1 MFAIRA
7 RRPIM
12 SNTLTEIIE
21 SARSVSHLDLVAFAS
36 ETIESLARVMVIMA
50 MPKDG
55 LRIVVLNICQPQIKR
70 NSRW

>member
-36 ETIESLARVMVIMA
+36 ETNESLVRVMVIMA
-50 MPKDG
+50 M
-55 LRIVVLNICQPQIKR
+55 QII
-70 NSRW
+70 SISI

>member
-1 MFAIRA
+1 
-7 RRPIM
+7 M

-50 MPKDG
+50 M
-55 LRIVVLNICQPQIKR
+55 QII
-70 NSRW
+70 SISI

>member
-21 SARSVSHLDLVAFAS
+21 STRSVSHLDLVAFVS
-36 ETIESLARVMVIMA
+36 ETDESLVRVMVIMA
-50 MPKDG
+50 M
-55 LRIVVLNICQPQIKR
+55 QII
-70 NSRW
+70 SISI

>member
-21 SARSVSHLDLVAFAS
+21 STRSVSHLDLVDFVS
-36 ETIESLARVMVIMA
+36 ETDESLVRVMVIMA
-50 MPKDG
+50 M
-55 LRIVVLNICQPQIKR
+55 QII
-70 NSRW
+70 SISI